1 MKLNVFST
9 INFIRMGK
17 KWGFTILEQVI
28 MHEFEFDNMVLKL
41 DQEMSVRGQ
50 NIHMTMRVFLA
61 MMLGTGH

>member
-1 MKLNVFST
+1 
-9 INFIRMGK
+9 MGK